1 MEKMTR
7 KEEMQQQIK
16 ELQEELDNIKEWPL
30 PYETEHW
37 ARSLSNCHYYVSQFS
52 PYGINQALTK
62 ERCEQLYQ
70 KQRLMQDMYLW
81 VDTFCPDWKPDWEC
95 EKDPKHGVL
104 KRDCDIET
112 EYYFTCNQFIFGISV
127 PTRKLAEQMLEEFK
141 DRINKWY

>member
-37 ARSLSNCHYYVSQFS
+37 ARSLSNCHYYDSQFS

-81 VDTFCPDWKPDWEC
+81 VDTFCADWEP
-95 EKDPKHGVL
+95 EWSNEYQHKHGLVDSSDGVKAERL
-104 KRDCDIET
+104 RVKNR
-112 EYYFTCNQFIFGISV
+112 FIFGISV
-127 PTRKLAEQMLEEFK
+127 GTEKLANQMLEEFK
-141 DRINKWY
+141 DRINEWY